1 MVKLGMVYVIVSPT
15 LLLKFCDAS
24 GNIEI
29 LTTDRDD
36 PNLRMAL
43 NLTYIFVRNSY
54 NQLFFFLI
62 VHNDG

>member
-15 LLLKFCDAS
+15 LLLKVGDAS
-24 GNIEI
+24 GNTEI

-36 PNLRMAL
+36 PNLCMAL

-54 NQLFFFLI
+54 NQLFFLI